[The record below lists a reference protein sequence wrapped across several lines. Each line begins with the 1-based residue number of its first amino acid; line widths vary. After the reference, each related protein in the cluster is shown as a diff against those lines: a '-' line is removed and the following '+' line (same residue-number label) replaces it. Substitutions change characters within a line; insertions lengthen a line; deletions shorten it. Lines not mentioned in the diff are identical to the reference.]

1 MSEATPAT
9 PTATSLPTP
18 SWRVW
23 VNQLWQNPMTTK
35 ELRARMR
42 GRRAFVILTL
52 YLLLICGFVAILY
65 LGFAVGGSNRSTE
78 SRVAGKTIFTT
89 ILSIQAFLSV
99 FISPAFTAA
108 SITGEKERQ
117 TYDLLRTTLLSARAL
132 VSGKLFS
139 ALSYVLLLI
148 LAAVPLQS
156 VAFLLGGVSFIELF
170 ISQLLVIASAITFGM
185 MGIYIS
191 SLMRTTIAAT
201 VTTYAL
207 VLLLVVG
214 LPVLALFTI
223 PFVSLLMVP
232 GTPVTLP
239 PWTPVLLVYVALA
252 LGSLNLPATLIASDI
267 FLIEYGAIFYYTDTI
282 DGYTVLIFS
291 PWWIY
296 LLAYTVLAVLLFWAS
311 IRRVKQIS
319 NV

>member
-9 PTATSLPTP
+9 PTTSTLPTP
-18 SWRVW
+18 SWRVS
-23 VNQLWQNPMTTK
+23 VNQLWQNPMTMK

-52 YLLLICGFVAILY
+52 YLLLMCGFVAVLY
-65 LGFAVGGSNRSTE
+65 LGFAIGSNNRSSE
-78 SRVAGKTIFTT
+78 SRIAGKTIFTT
-89 ILSIQAFLSV
+89 ILGIQAFLAV

-132 VSGKLFS
+132 VTGKLFS

-148 LAAVPLQS
+148 LAAIPLQS

-170 ISQLLVIASAITFGM
+170 VSQLLMVVSAITFGM

-207 VLLLVVG
+207 VLLSVVG
-214 LPVLALFTI
+214 IPVLALFI
-223 PFVSLLMVP
+223 LPFMSLLMAP
-232 GTPVTLP
+232 GAPVTLP
-239 PWTPVLLVYVALA
+239 PWTSVVLVYVALA
-252 LGSLNLPATLIASDI
+252 LGSLNLPATLIASDV
-267 FLIEYGAIFYYTDTI
+267 FLTQYGAIFYYTDTI
-282 DGYTVLIFS
+282 DSYTIVILS

-296 LLAYTVLAVLLFWAS
+296 LLAYSVLALLFFWAS